1 MSTPLNPAQQQV
13 NVPQQPAIPPRKS
26 KARAWITL
34 IVLVGL
40 LGVGGYFV
48 YQNWGT
54 EAEQTKPG
62 ECVSITGAKFSPK
75 FEKLGCDSPN
85 VTHVVAKSLGTSG
98 EKCADPYSEFTETLD
113 EKPVAKLCL
122 IENLAEGTCLKDE
135 LVQMD
140 ASSKRVDCGEKDAIK
155 VVKVVKGQADKALCP
170 AGSQA
175 FVYPDLP
182 TTQCFALA
190 KE

>member
-1 MSTPLNPAQQQV
+1 MSTPVNPAQQQV
-13 NVPQQPAIPPRKS
+13 NVPPQPPIPTPGS
-26 KARAWITL
+26 KARGRIVL
-34 IVLVGL
+34 IVLVVL

-48 YQNWGT
+48 YKNWGT
-54 EAEQTKPG
+54 EAQQTKPG
-62 ECVSITGAKFSPK
+62 ECVSITGPKFSPK
-75 FEKLGCDSPN
+75 FEKLACDSPN
-85 VTHVVAKSLGTSG
+85 ATHTVAKSLGTSG

-122 IENLAEGTCLKDE
+122 IENLPEGVCLKDE
-135 LVQMD
+135 MVQMD
-140 ASSKRVDCGEKDAIK
+140 ASSKRVDCSTPEAIK

-170 AGSQA
+170 EGSQA

-190 KE
+190 KG